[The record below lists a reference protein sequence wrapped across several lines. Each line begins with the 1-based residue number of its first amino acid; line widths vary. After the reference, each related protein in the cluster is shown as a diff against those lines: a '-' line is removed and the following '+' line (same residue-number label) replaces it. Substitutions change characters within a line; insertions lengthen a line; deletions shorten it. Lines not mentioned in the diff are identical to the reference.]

1 MLFQI
6 IASFEVLEQLII
18 EINVDVENEEKFIYY
33 ILDQLDDNEIKDLI
47 KLSICNI
54 AKTKS
59 QSLKWLYDR
68 NGKYYFNYE
77 VNDDD
82 DTKKWYQL
90 KLDYLKNSIT
100 L

>member
-54 AKTKS
+54 SKTKS
-59 QSLKWLYDR
+59 QPLKWLYDR

-77 VNDDD
+77 INNDD